1 MAWAERSRMLI
12 AMVNDGALGLNH
24 TYDNLAAEQSQV
36 CFNLVKTR
44 TAELGGHIRRRDEQ

>member
-1 MAWAERSRMLI
+1 MLI

-36 CFNLVKTR
+36 FFNPVKTR
-44 TAELGGHIRRRDEQ
+44 TAELEGHIMRRDEQ